1 MTKKINYIRKNKT
14 QIRKVRRRK
23 RKSMFSDL
31 NKKNAFGQIFNFNAK
46 LRIKT

>member
-31 NKKNAFGQIFNFNAK
+31 NKKMHLEKILTLMQN
-46 LRIKT
+46 